1 MAEFKLEGQAGR
13 LDKLLVELM
22 PGESRSTIQ
31 KLIKQGLVSVNG
43 RAEKANFQLVGD
55 EVIEVQQANQAEVTE
70 EIPALVA
77 ENIPLD
83 IVFEDDDVIVI
94 NKPAGMVVH
103 PSKGHYSGTL
113 VHGLLYH
120 LGHQNLAFPDDSVR
134 PGLVHRIDK
143 DTSGLLVVAKNN
155 FAHQLLSEQLEN
167 HSMGRT
173 YVALVHGMIKE
184 PEGTIEVPIRRD
196 QHNRLRWSAHQDG
209 KYALTHFKVLE
220 RFSDST
226 LVELKLETGRTHQ
239 IRVHMEYIG
248 HPLVGDPV
256 YRVGVGQL
264 KGPLTRMSDGQ
275 LLHARAIQFKHP
287 ITDELLQFEV
297 PLPEHFT
304 DVLKT
309 LTSIES

>member
-1 MAEFKLEGQAGR
+1 MTQFKLEGQSGR
-13 LDKLLVELM
+13 LDKILVELM
-22 PGESRSTIQ
+22 PDESRSTIQ
-31 KLIKQGLVSVNG
+31 KMIKQGLVLVNKHI
-43 RAEKANFQLVGD
+43 EKANYQLVGN
-55 EVIEVQQANQAEVTE
+55 EIIEINNVNQAEPMQET
-70 EIPALVA
+70 PALVA

-83 IVFEDDDVIVI
+83 IVYEDEDVIVI
-94 NKPAGMVVH
+94 NKSVGMVVH

-113 VHGLLYH
+113 VHALLYH

-155 FAHQLLSEQLEN
+155 AAHQLLSEQLEN

-173 YVALVHGMIKE
+173 YVALVHGTIKE
-184 PEGTIEVPIRRD
+184 PEGSIEVPIRRD
-196 QHNRLRWSAHQDG
+196 QHNRLRWAAHSEG
-209 KYALTHFKVLE
+209 KYALTYFKVLE
-220 RFSDST
+220 RFTDST
-226 LVELKLETGRTHQ
+226 LVELQLATGRTHQ

-264 KGPLTRMSDGQ
+264 KGPLTRMSQGQ
-275 LLHARAIQFKHP
+275 LLHARLIQFRHP
-287 ITDELLQFEV
+287 ITDKLLQFEV
-297 PLPEHFT
+297 PLPEYFN

-309 LTSIES
+309 LTSIEQ

>member
-1 MAEFKLEGQAGR
+1 MAEFKLEGQVGR

-43 RAEKANFQLVGD
+43 LAEKANFQLVGD

-77 ENIPLD
+77 ENISLD

-264 KGPLTRMSDGQ
+264 KGPLTRMSEGQ

-287 ITDELLQFEV
+287 ITDKLLQFEV